1 MFKAEKIF
9 KILQIFIIGF
19 NGLIIFCGW
28 INILS
33 KRLLSVPVLIN
44 LLKNESTLILFLFF
58 LSFLCTI
65 LSLYSFYYFVK
76 NR

>member
-28 INILS
+28 INIFS

-58 LSFLCTI
+58 LDNVRKLG
-65 LSLYSFYYFVK
+65 SLAFGQFF
-76 NR
+76 